1 MCLIVFAYRQ
11 HPTYNLILV
20 ANRDE
25 QYARPTQSLHL
36 WGSPAGII
44 AGRDSLH
51 SGTWLG
57 IARNG
62 HFSAITNH
70 RNGLHTASSNPSR
83 GLLTTGFLSSSVS
96 AHRYA
101 SDVIQTTVP
110 YDGFNLMVADSS
122 GLFYASNVTNK
133 CQQLSPGIFG
143 ISNAQLDTDWPKT
156 RHQKQRLAEIVQTPA
171 PDPQTLIRMMAD
183 PQRYPDKRLPDTHVG
198 IEIERALSSS
208 FIKLEHYGT
217 RATTVILQ
225 DYQGRT
231 RIIEQN
237 YDATGATEQIEF
249 ELVIP
254 PFGSLKNTA
263 EPVTDS
269 TGKAPI
275 P

>member
-1 MCLIVFAYRQ
+1 MPDCFCLPE

-25 QYARPTQSLHL
+25 QYARPTQPLHL
-36 WGSPAGII
+36 WDSPAGII

-70 RNGLHTASSNPSR
+70 RNGLNTASSNQSR
-83 GLLTTGFLSSSVS
+83 GLLTTGFLSSSIS
-96 AHRYA
+96 ARRYA
-101 SDVIQTTVP
+101 EDIIQTTVP
-110 YDGFNLMVADSS
+110 YDGFNLMLADSS
-122 GLFYASNVTNK
+122 GLFYASNVTDK
-133 CQQLSPGIFG
+133 YQQLSPGIFG
-143 ISNAQLDTDWPKT
+143 ISNALLDTDWPKT
-156 RHQKQRLAEIVQTPA
+156 RQQKQHLTEIIRTPE
-171 PDPQTLIRMMAD
+171 PDPQALIRMMAD
-183 PQRYPDKRLPDTHVG
+183 PQRYPDRLLPDTHVG
-198 IEIERALSSS
+198 IDIERALSSS
-208 FIKLEHYGT
+208 FIRLEHYGT
-217 RATTVILQ
+217 RATTVVLQ

-254 PFGSLKNTA
+254 PFGSLRNTT
-263 EPVTDS
+263 EPVTES
-269 TGKAPI
+269 TGITPAP
-275 P
+275 